1 MRDEPSIP
9 PPRPP
14 RACPICGK
22 RATRRHYPFCSTRCA
37 QIDLGRW
44 LKGTYRFAS
53 DERPEGEDG
62 EPEED

>member
-1 MRDEPSIP
+1 MRDEPPISP
-9 PPRPP
+9 LRPP

-22 RATRRHYPFCSTRCA
+22 RSTLRHYPFCSTRCA

-53 DERPEGEDG
+53 DEPPEAEDG
-62 EPEED
+62 EPDGD